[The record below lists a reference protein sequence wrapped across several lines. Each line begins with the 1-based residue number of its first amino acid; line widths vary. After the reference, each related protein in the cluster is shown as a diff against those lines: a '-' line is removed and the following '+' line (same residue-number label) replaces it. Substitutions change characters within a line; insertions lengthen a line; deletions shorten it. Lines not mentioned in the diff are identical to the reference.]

1 MKDKPFKT
9 YEELVVKLRDEKKF
23 VIAEEDE
30 AKVIALLKKYSYFSM
45 ISGYKALFKQAD
57 GTYMPDTRIDDILA
71 LYKFDD
77 TLRDEFFHAIQIV
90 EKNIKSLLSYSFVA
104 LCGDDQAAYLSPA
117 SYDEKPGTK
126 NEGKRKAEIRKLV
139 STLFSIV
146 IPPSDHK
153 YIQHQWDKHGNV
165 PLWVAVKALTLG
177 NVSKM
182 YSLCKSSVQSNVA
195 KEFPGVSTED
205 LIGMLDMLT
214 RVRNVCAHSER
225 LYDFSVIDKRAI
237 PNFPI
242 HATIG
247 ISKTKAGLYKQ
258 GKTDLFAALI
268 CLKYL
273 LDAKDFACT
282 CTNISSALA
291 CLCNETKQIPP
302 NKILS
307 CMGFPMNWIDILN

>member
-1 MKDKPFKT
+1 MDGEVWNSAFIYYREIIQPFT
-9 YEELVVKLRDEKKF
+9 
-23 VIAEEDE
+23 
-30 AKVIALLKKYSYFSM
+30 M
-45 ISGYKALFKQAD
+45 
-57 GTYMPDTRIDDILA
+57 
-71 LYKFDD
+71 
-77 TLRDEFFHAIQIV
+77 
-90 EKNIKSLLSYSFVA
+90 
-104 LCGDDQAAYLSPA
+104 
-117 SYDEKPGTK
+117 
-126 NEGKRKAEIRKLV
+126 
-139 STLFSIV
+139 
-146 IPPSDHK
+146 
-153 YIQHQWDKHGNV
+153 
-165 PLWVAVKALTLG
+165 
-177 NVSKM
+177 
-182 YSLCKSSVQSNVA
+182 
-195 KEFPGVSTED
+195 
-205 LIGMLDMLT
+205 
-214 RVRNVCAHSER
+214 
-225 LYDFSVIDKRAI
+225 RANI